1 LPIPVELNRPE
12 ILSDVK
18 AAIRLPIAVKMSH
31 YFSSFANMAR
41 ALVDA
46 GADGLVLFNR
56 FYQPDIDPEALDIP
70 PNVLLSTPMAMRLP
84 SRWIAILHV
93 GSRRIW
99 QRRAAFIKPQMF
111 IN

>member
-56 FYQPDIDPEALDIP
+56 F
-70 PNVLLSTPMAMRLP
+70 
-84 SRWIAILHV
+84 
-93 GSRRIW
+93 
-99 QRRAAFIKPQMF
+99 
-111 IN
+111 